1 MKTKIVCAVS
11 GVVILLSGGILLGL
25 NGFSGKLQ
33 QRGEILS
40 QKQALEMEI
49 AEDKAALT
57 EMEAFVSQNQEQS
70 ALYEEQ
76 TSSLEAKKAEIK
88 ESMEQ
93 LLPLYQIPL
102 EGLPINYDVENF
114 REAEKLDAQ
123 SNQLVGAFFGKI
135 VEGIL
140 SNKEESNVASA
151 ESLRLSL
158 YEFFSDFLEESYP
171 EAAAAKVSFDG
182 AYSFYEELIAEDG
195 EGLSAGLEGLPADM
209 EAEELCKEE
218 KEALLQGLAKYIF
231 DLSCVYEMY
240 ETTLTEHET
249 AFLEDLKS
257 QLDTLKQVLAVY
269 DPEGSLYGYTEEEQL
284 ARYEKI
290 LYQYVAAVEE
300 LGVRN
305 ADNGI
310 KNAGK
315 YTDYGV
321 GVNQGFLNRGRIV
334 LMYGNVSDNG
344 MWEPKK
350 FFYNG
355 EGSPIYI
362 KIGIAELI
370 IRDGR
375 VLKALPEDVD
385 TYQTEE
391 WQQERL
397 KDAQEIKEQF
407 ERNKLG

>member
-11 GVVILLSGGILLGL
+11 GAVILLSGGILLGL

-33 QRGEILS
+33 QREEMIS
-40 QKQALEMEI
+40 QKQTLETEI

-57 EMEAFVSQNQEQS
+57 EMEAFLSENQEQF

-76 TSSLEAKKAEIK
+76 MSLLEARKAEIK
-88 ESMEQ
+88 EGMEQ

-102 EGLPINYDVENF
+102 GGLPINYDVENF

-135 VEGIL
+135 IEGIL

-158 YEFFSDFLEESYP
+158 YEFFSDFLEESFG
-171 EAAAAKVSFDG
+171 EAAAAKISFDG
-182 AYSFYEELIAEDG
+182 AYSFYEELTAEDG
-195 EGLSAGLEGLPADM
+195 EGLSAGMELPADI

-218 KEALLQGLAKYIF
+218 KEALLQGLAKYVF

-249 AFLEDLKS
+249 AFLANLKS
-257 QLDTLKQVLAVY
+257 QLDTLEQVLAVY
-269 DPEGSLYGYTEEEQL
+269 DSEGNLYGYTEQEQL

-370 IRDGR
+370 IKDGK
-375 VLKALPEDVD
+375 VLKALPEDVE

-397 KDAQEIKEQF
+397 EDAQEIKEQF
-407 ERNKLG
+407 ERNRLG